1 VLYRIDKEMSSMLVF
16 GVLAFAVATFFLS
29 FLIGVRGESDK
40 GKVAAYVTLTA
51 WGSLICGLYI
61 GKMAL

>member
-1 VLYRIDKEMSSMLVF
+1 MLVF

-29 FLIGVRGESDK
+29 FLIGVKGESDK
-40 GKVAAYVTLTA
+40 AKVATYVTLTA

-61 GKMAL
+61 GKMAF